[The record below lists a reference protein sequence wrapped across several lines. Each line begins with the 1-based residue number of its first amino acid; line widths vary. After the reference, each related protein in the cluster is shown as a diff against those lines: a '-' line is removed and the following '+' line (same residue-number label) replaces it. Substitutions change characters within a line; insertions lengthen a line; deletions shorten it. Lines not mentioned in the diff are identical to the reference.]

1 MCIIYIYFFY
11 DFFIMDKIVLDN
23 VVDML
28 EKKDFKKKLIKKLN
42 KSVDIPVINEKTE
55 QKLLDKVYEL
65 IVDTIKN
72 IDLDD

>member
-1 MCIIYIYFFY
+1 M
-11 DFFIMDKIVLDN
+11 VLDN
-23 VVDML
+23 VVEML

>member
-1 MCIIYIYFFY
+1 ME
-11 DFFIMDKIVLDN
+11 KIVLEN
-23 VVDML
+23 VVEML
-28 EKKDFKKKLIKKLN
+28 EQKNFKKKLIKKLN

>member
-1 MCIIYIYFFY
+1 
-11 DFFIMDKIVLDN
+11 MDKMVLDN
-23 VVDML
+23 VVEML

>member
-1 MCIIYIYFFY
+1 
-11 DFFIMDKIVLDN
+11 MDKIVLES
-23 VVDML
+23 VVEML
-28 EKKDFKKKLIKKLN
+28 EQKNFKKKLIKKLN

>member
-1 MCIIYIYFFY
+1 
-11 DFFIMDKIVLDN
+11 MDKIVLEN
-23 VVDML
+23 VVEML
-28 EKKDFKKKLIKKLN
+28 EQKNFKKKLIKKLN

>member
-1 MCIIYIYFFY
+1 
-11 DFFIMDKIVLDN
+11 MDKMVLDN
-23 VVDML
+23 VVEML

-55 QKLLDKVYEL
+55 QKLLHKVYEL

>member
-1 MCIIYIYFFY
+1 
-11 DFFIMDKIVLDN
+11 MDKMVLDN
-23 VVDML
+23 VVEML

-42 KSVDIPVINEKTE
+42 KSVDIHVINEKTE

>member
-1 MCIIYIYFFY
+1 M
-11 DFFIMDKIVLDN
+11 VLDN
-23 VVDML
+23 VVEML

-55 QKLLDKVYEL
+55 QKLLNKVYEL

-72 IDLDD
+72 IDLDY

>member
-1 MCIIYIYFFY
+1 
-11 DFFIMDKIVLDN
+11 MDKIVLDN
-23 VVDML
+23 VIDML

>member
-1 MCIIYIYFFY
+1 M
-11 DFFIMDKIVLDN
+11 VLDN
-23 VVDML
+23 VVEMF